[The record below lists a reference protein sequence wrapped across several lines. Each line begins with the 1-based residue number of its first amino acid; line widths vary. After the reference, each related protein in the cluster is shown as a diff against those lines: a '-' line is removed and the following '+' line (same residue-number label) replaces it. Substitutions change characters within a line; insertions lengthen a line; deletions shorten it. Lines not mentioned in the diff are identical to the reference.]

1 MVLGPMLQPEVNM
14 TMGSFR
20 NWLLK
25 GVAGPDGKCRN
36 DSMSFVD
43 VRDCAA
49 QHVAAMELEKEGR
62 FMSLD
67 RSLHWNDLALLMK
80 ELYPAM
86 PSAEPFNGELCKV
99 TEFDRT
105 RQESLGVPVRK
116 IPEILKEAADE
127 LKRRGELP

>member
-1 MVLGPMLQPEVNM
+1 MLCYAMLCYVHGEMWCLCVLHSP
-14 TMGSFR
+14 R

-62 FMSLD
+62 FMSFWMEKKGNPHED
-67 RSLHWNDLALLMK
+67 SW
-80 ELYPAM
+80 
-86 PSAEPFNGELCKV
+86 FNGIKWELIGFSWILWWK
-99 TEFDRT
+99 FIGIDIKIIKYP
-105 RQESLGVPVRK
+105 PVV
-116 IPEILKEAADE
+116 
-127 LKRRGELP
+127 

>member
-1 MVLGPMLQPEVNM
+1 MLCYASMYMEICDVCVSDCLVDFSSFRVPCGP
-14 TMGSFR
+14 R

-62 FMSLD
+62 FMS
-67 RSLHWNDLALLMK
+67 
-80 ELYPAM
+80 
-86 PSAEPFNGELCKV
+86 F
-99 TEFDRT
+99 
-105 RQESLGVPVRK
+105 
-116 IPEILKEAADE
+116 
-127 LKRRGELP
+127 